1 MAIRVMMIDSD
12 INYMNEVKQYFSSS
26 SSIYVVDTIS
36 TLDGALASLNNDYD
50 VLVINMLLS
59 GMDSLLIL
67 SKLKELNLKKKVIAV
82 SEYMSSAMMNNLEKY
97 NPDYF
102 MKKPFSNES
111 LENAI
116 SSICKIE
123 NEVVNNDLK
132 VAITNMLHSLGIP
145 SHIKGYSYI
154 RDGIQMMYKDASL
167 IGSITKELYPS
178 IANNYST
185 TSSRVERAIRH
196 AIEIAWDRGNLDTL
210 NSFFGYT
217 VNTCK
222 GKPTNSEFI
231 ALITDKLRLQH
242 KPALKRA

>member
-82 SEYMSSAMMNNLEKY
+82 SEYMSSAMMSNLEKY

-196 AIEIAWDRGNLDTL
+196 AIEVSWMRGDYNLMEELFGNSVDYDRA
-210 NSFFGYT
+210 
-217 VNTCK
+217 
-222 GKPTNSEFI
+222 KPTNSEFI
-231 ALITDKLRLQH
+231 ATLADRLRLEN
-242 KPALKRA
+242 KYA